1 MSSTYQLVVYDAVVA
16 TLTATTALAGGN
28 IKTERDAGVNRTMDA
43 DVASEI
49 RVFLDQS
56 LPSPIVG
63 GSAPVD
69 WATRV
74 RIECLARDVLG
85 STPVKAFDAA
95 SALAANVQKRILE
108 SSTLAALV
116 SEVLPAPMQWARD
129 EADTLLGACQCLF
142 TLVHRT
148 PFTNLIV

>member
-1 MSSTYQLVVYDAVVA
+1 MSTTQQLVIYDAVV
-16 TLTATTALAGGN
+16 TALMVSPALAEGN
-28 IKTERDAGVNRTMDA
+28 IKTMRDTNRPMDA
-43 DVASEI
+43 DVASQI

-63 GSAPVD
+63 GGAPVD
-69 WATRV
+69 WATRIRV
-74 RIECLARDVLG
+74 ECLARDVLG
-85 STPVKAFDAA
+85 ATPVKALDAA

-108 SSTLAALV
+108 STALQALISAA
-116 SEVLPAPMQWARD
+116 EPGAMQWAED
-129 EADTLLGACQCLF
+129 EADTSLTACQCLF

>member
-1 MSSTYQLVVYDAVVA
+1 MSSTAHLVIYDAVVA
-16 TLTATTALAGGN
+16 ALSAATALAGGN
-28 IKTERDAGVNRTMDA
+28 IKTMRDTNRPMDV
-43 DVASEI
+43 DLTSQI

-56 LPSPIVG
+56 LPSPLTG

-69 WATRV
+69 WATRIRV
-74 RIECLARDVLG
+74 ECLARDVLG
-85 STPVKAFDAA
+85 NTPVKALDAA

-108 SSTLAALV
+108 STDLSALI
-116 SEVLPAPMQWARD
+116 SEVLPGAMQWAED
-129 EADTLLGACQCLF
+129 EADTSLMACQCLF